1 MTRKPDDQPVTF
13 RPAPADIHGAPTAP
27 HQVAAPVAEEPAASP
42 PVAEEDELVLGAETM
57 VSPAQPAAQPA
68 VQAPTQAPAQG
79 GGQPRVF
86 TDNAAP
92 KAAPAQAPAA
102 EERRPWLAPGGDAAA
117 APQPRVK
124 LGGTLF
130 ERMSNAARGAT
141 RDDAE
146 QKDEPI
152 DIPRFLHRQNNQ

>member
-1 MTRKPDDQPVTF
+1 
-13 RPAPADIHGAPTAP
+13 
-27 HQVAAPVAEEPAASP
+27 
-42 PVAEEDELVLGAETM
+42 M
-57 VSPAQPAAQPA
+57 VPPAQPAAQPA
-68 VQAPTQAPAQG
+68 AQAAVQAPAPSV
-79 GGQPRVF
+79 GQSR
-86 TDNAAP
+86 TLADNTASR
-92 KAAPAQAPAA
+92 AAPAQAPAA
-102 EERRPWLAPGGDAAA
+102 EERRPWLAPGGDTAA

-141 RDDAE
+141 RDEPE